1 MSFFGCKPA
10 YIFSSSVRDFSS
22 SVRDVETAKQGVLCM
37 TFAGKMNL
45 VIAYAAVAFVGAIVL
60 GVF

>member
-1 MSFFGCKPA
+1 
-10 YIFSSSVRDFSS
+10 VRDFSS

>member
-1 MSFFGCKPA
+1 
-10 YIFSSSVRDFSS
+10 VRDS
-22 SVRDVETAKQGVLCM
+22 ETGVLCM